1 MCPRDA
7 TNKIMSVAICF
18 NCGSFKFGAFCSCE
32 KCGALQESE
41 DGSAITHLLNRL
53 ENQVSN
59 QPSLA
64 RCQATLRT
72 EFESTLSTSKICPL
86 LLFDTLNHVTMKT
99 LLFAILFGT
108 VMLSASANEP
118 KFEKLEVSLHE
129 DPSVRFIFSAADASS
144 SSPVIISVPGRALT
158 KKDRVHRV
166 DLQKHWLSIHVP
178 KNLTFRIRTLVECEY
193 TREGEFS
200 GADHY
205 VFEDDSGHEFHYYF
219 YVGNWP

>member
-72 EFESTLSTSKICPL
+72 EFESTLSAFPGSK
-86 LLFDTLNHVTMKT
+86 
-99 LLFAILFGT
+99 
-108 VMLSASANEP
+108 
-118 KFEKLEVSLHE
+118 
-129 DPSVRFIFSAADASS
+129 RR
-144 SSPVIISVPGRALT
+144 GRAIGLGGVGGAIAPGND
-158 KKDRVHRV
+158 KD
-166 DLQKHWLSIHVP
+166 LSG
-178 KNLTFRIRTLVECEY
+178 KMLVVN
-193 TREGEFS
+193 GER
-200 GADHY
+200 
-205 VFEDDSGHEFHYYF
+205 
-219 YVGNWP
+219 